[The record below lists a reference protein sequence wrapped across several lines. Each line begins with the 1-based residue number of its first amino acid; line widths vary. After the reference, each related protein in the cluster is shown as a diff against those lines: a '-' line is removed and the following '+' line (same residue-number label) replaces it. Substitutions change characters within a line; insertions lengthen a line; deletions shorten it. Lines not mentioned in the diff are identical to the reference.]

1 MKNIFS
7 IYTNV
12 GETSSNNTISLDEL
26 VEIIQQ
32 PNDLV
37 KKIRALSPSYV
48 ATGDKALKKSLGNL
62 KSGLP
67 YITAAGTF
75 SERKNSGL
83 IDYSGVVQLDV
94 DIKHPDGFRLAHEVK
109 GQLSKLPYVSL
120 AFISPSGCG
129 VKALAHTTNTNP
141 DHHANAVEQLCAI
154 IEELIAD
161 VVAPVAGKIKGKI
174 VDTCG
179 KALSQPLYLSSD
191 PDVYFNPSFEPWC
204 FVYVEPKTE
213 LKTIKSWSGD
223 IPERSNSH
231 QEKIL
236 TRFVNR
242 KKLIPGT
249 ENAPKL
255 IGFANSVGID
265 REVLRNFMLA
275 ETWAFDDVER
285 IDYIYNKYSEQHGQL
300 AGEKIVESPVPVVM
314 EVLNAE
320 IEQKNF
326 TLEKGEYL
334 SQKLDGRTITRNTH
348 IVAPTGSGKTHLQF
362 DGPQCWVFPTTSL
375 CWQFFTKN
383 PHARTVWGEAPNQNG
398 DRNFVITTYDSCAKA
413 LSHVDVSKFTLVLDE
428 VHNFVVSSSL
438 GYKLKALRSVLPFI
452 PVAKK
457 VITLTATPFYNEITE
472 FQGFDTITFKKKD
485 TFKRNVQVLMSEE
498 SRKND
503 VARKIGERGNF
514 SLVFLQTTDRT
525 VLKSWEN
532 SVNAHG
538 LDVVLI
544 NSQTKGSDEFEN
556 ILLKNEIKK
565 GSVYISTSVIAEG
578 VSIETELDEVD
589 VYIMGAHHPYLIEQ
603 MARRFRKIKTL
614 NVFILTNSEES
625 ESDVKTLSQVE
636 VIGMSYREELKSAAQ
651 MMVETYD
658 GTGIKL
664 ADFNI
669 VNFPLYE
676 DDNGWQV
683 DELMVENQ
691 TYQKICGIFTGNVN
705 LVLEALIVEHG
716 YELGED
722 LTGNENASFPVV
734 APVVESEKILLA
746 RKVALDVAFGFGG
759 SVGDDEEMLEIF
771 KKTNRSIRKIFS
783 ALPGI
788 KKLGREKFEE
798 VMNDFD
804 AWGNQASARFIT
816 YAKLLNSGIA
826 ERETYRQNVIR
837 ICLAEGR
844 SSEELIKLGG
854 MVFAVEYVSATDK
867 QKMELVMS
875 LMLGYDSKR
884 TSKDGKMVYV
894 FSPLENRLKHD
905 AELAGLNLFDY

>member
-1 MKNIFS
+1 MFS

-12 GETSSNNTISLDEL
+12 GSTFSDDHITLQEL
-26 VEIIQQ
+26 VEIIKV

-37 KKIRALSPSYV
+37 KRIRNLSHTYV
-48 ATGDKALKKSLGNL
+48 ATGDKTLKKTLGQL

-67 YITAAGTF
+67 YITAAGVFGGGRNNAGIT
-75 SERKNSGL
+75 K
-83 IDYSGVVQLDV
+83 YSGVVQLDV
-94 DIKHPDGFRLAHEVK
+94 DIKHPDGLGMVPEIKRRISA
-109 GQLSKLPYVSL
+109 LPYVSVC
-120 AFISPSGCG
+120 AISPSGFG
-129 VKALAHTTNTNP
+129 IKALAHTDNVDP
-141 DHHANAVEQLCAI
+141 EAHANAVVQLCEI
-154 IEELIAD
+154 VEKLIED
-161 VVAPVAGKIKGKI
+161 VVAPVAGKVAGKI
-174 VDTCG
+174 VDPCG
-179 KALSQPLYLSSD
+179 KALSQPLYIPSD
-191 PDVYFNPSFEPWC
+191 PDVHFNPDYAPWH
-204 FVYVEPKTE
+204 FVFIEPKKE
-213 LKTIKSWSGD
+213 LKTIKTWNGE

-236 TRFVNR
+236 TRYVNR
-242 KKLIPGT
+242 KKLVPGT
-249 ENAPKL
+249 QNALLL
-255 IGFANSVGID
+255 IGVANSFGID

-275 ETWAFDDVER
+275 ETWAFDDIDR
-285 IDYIYNKYSEQHGQL
+285 IDYIYNKYADQHGQF
-300 AGEKIVESPVPVVM
+300 AAEKIVEAPVPLVM
-314 EVLNAE
+314 EVLNE
-320 IEQKNF
+320 EVKQETFI
-326 TLEKGEYL
+326 LEKNEYL

-348 IVAPTGSGKTHLQF
+348 IVAPTGSGKTHLKF

-383 PHARTVWGEAPNQNG
+383 PHARTVWGDAPNQNG

-413 LSHVDVSKFTLVLDE
+413 LAHLDVYKITLVLDE
-428 VHNFVVSSSL
+428 VHNFVVSSSQ

-457 VITLTATPFYNEITE
+457 VITLTATPFYNEISE
-472 FQGFDTITFKKKD
+472 FQGFDTIIFKKKD
-485 TFKRNVQVLMSEE
+485 AFKRNVQVLMSEE

-532 SVNAHG
+532 AVNAQG
-538 LDVVLI
+538 LEAVMI

-556 ILLKNEIKK
+556 ILLRNEIRQ

-578 VSIETELDEVD
+578 VSIETELEEVD

-625 ESDVKTLSQVE
+625 ESVVQTLAQVE

-651 MMVETYD
+651 LMVENYD

-664 ADFNI
+664 SDFNI

-676 DDNGWQV
+676 DANGWQV

-705 LVLEALIVEHG
+705 LVLEALVVDHG
-716 YELGED
+716 YELCED
-722 LTGNENASFPVV
+722 LTGCESASMPIT
-734 APVVESEKILLA
+734 APTVESEKLLLA
-746 RKVALDVAFGFGG
+746 RKVALDVAFGLGG

-771 KKTNRSIRKIFS
+771 KKSNRSLRKILA

-804 AWGNQASARFIT
+804 AWGDKASARFIT

-826 ERETYRQNVIR
+826 DRETYRNEVVK

-844 SSEELIKLGG
+844 TSEELVKLGG
-854 MVFAVEYVSATDK
+854 MVFAVEYMSATDN

-875 LMLGYDSKR
+875 LMLGYDAER
-884 TSKDGKMVYV
+884 TTKEGKKIYV
-894 FSPLENRLKHD
+894 FSPLENRLRHD
-905 AELAGLNLFDY
+905 ADIASLNLFAY